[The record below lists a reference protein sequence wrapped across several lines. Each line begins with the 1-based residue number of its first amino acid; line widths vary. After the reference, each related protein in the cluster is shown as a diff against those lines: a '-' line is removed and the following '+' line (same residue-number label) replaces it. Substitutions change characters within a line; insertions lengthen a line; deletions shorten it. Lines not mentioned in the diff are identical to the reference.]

1 MKTRNVRS
9 FRRPSGKGGWTLIEM
24 LTVMAILAIL
34 SALTMP
40 AILDLAGGL
49 KLRLAAQRVA
59 GTLRAARSYAVRHN
73 AKVAV
78 KFHTEEDPTTF
89 ALYRDGDRDGV
100 RNTDIADGTDPMV
113 WAKRRLNYLPGDV
126 RIGFPPGRPPREPGD
141 PRRRMKRRDDPVRFN
156 RSDLASFSPTGT
168 ATPGSVYLTDA
179 RHRLAVVRV
188 NNVSGKVTVLV
199 YDQEKDAWGR

>member
-1 MKTRNVRS
+1 MLRRNLRS
-9 FRRPSGKGGWTLIEM
+9 FRRQGAHGGWTLIEM
-24 LTVMAILAIL
+24 LAVMAILAVL

-78 KFHTEEDPTTF
+78 KFHTEEDPTTL

-100 RNTDIADGTDPMV
+100 RNTDITDGTDPRV
-113 WAKRRLNYLPGDV
+113 GPKRRLNYLPGDV
-126 RIGFPPGRPPREPGD
+126 RIGFPPGRPPREPGN
-141 PRRRMKRRDDPVRFN
+141 PRRRIARLDDPVRFN

-168 ATPGSVYLTDA
+168 ATPGSVYLTDG
-179 RHRLAVVRV
+179 RFRLAVVRV

-199 YDQEKDAWGR
+199 YDQEADAWRR